1 MSYITEQAFEFVLD
15 DLEWTELPMD
25 GDDVAE

>member
-1 MSYITEQAFEFVLD
+1 MLYITEQAFEFVLD
-15 DLEWTELPMD
+15 DLEQTELPTD